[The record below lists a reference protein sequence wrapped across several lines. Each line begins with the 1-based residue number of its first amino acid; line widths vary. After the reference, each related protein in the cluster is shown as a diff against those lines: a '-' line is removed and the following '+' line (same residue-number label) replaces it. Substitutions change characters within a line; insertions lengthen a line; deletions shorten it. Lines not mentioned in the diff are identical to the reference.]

1 MMEIEEVKGVEDPA
15 ITYEYVKGI
24 LNDLDKMALYLVK
37 QERLDEEKVRLDAI
51 IPRAKDLI
59 RKELNVKL
67 LELRAEIREQL
78 DKDERQQLKLPEP
91 AESKTEEPAAGIP
104 KNDYRRHRNGSEE
117 DDGK

>member
-1 MMEIEEVKGVEDPA
+1 M
-15 ITYEYVKGI
+15 
-24 LNDLDKMALYLVK
+24 
-37 QERLDEEKVRLDAI
+37 R
-51 IPRAKDLI
+51 
-59 RKELNVKL
+59 L

-91 AESKTEEPAAGIP
+91 AEEKTEGPAAGIP

>member
-15 ITYEYVKGI
+15 ITYEYVKGM
-24 LNDLDKMALYLVK
+24 LGDLDNMPLYLGN
-37 QERLDEEKVRLDAI
+37 ERLDVIL
-51 IPRAKDLI
+51 PRAKVLI
-59 RKELNVKL
+59 RKELNVRL

-91 AESKTEEPAAGIP
+91 EEEKTEEPAAGIP
-104 KNDYRRHRNGSEE
+104 KNDYRRHQNGTEE

>member
-1 MMEIEEVKGVEDPA
+1 MEDPA
-15 ITYEYVKGI
+15 AVYEYIKK
-24 LNDLDKMALYLVK
+24 LLAELDNREL
-37 QERLDEEKVRLDAI
+37 RLGKNGEYVRLDKI
-51 IPRAKDLI
+51 LPRAKDLI
-59 RKELNVKL
+59 RKELNVRL

-91 AESKTEEPAAGIP
+91 AEEKTEGPAAGIP

>member
-24 LNDLDKMALYLVK
+24 LGDLDKAALYLEEAGLH
-37 QERLDEEKVRLDAI
+37 ERLDVLL
-51 IPRAKDLI
+51 PRAKDLI
-59 RKELNVKL
+59 RKELNVRL

-78 DKDERQQLKLPEP
+78 DKDEREQLKLPEP
-91 AESKTEEPAAGIP
+91 EKEKTEEPAAGIP
-104 KNDYRRHRNGSEE
+104 KNDYRRHQNGTEE

>member
-15 ITYEYVKGI
+15 ITYEYVKGM
-24 LNDLDKMALYLVK
+24 LNDLDNSVLYLENFGRIDVI
-37 QERLDEEKVRLDAI
+37 L
-51 IPRAKDLI
+51 PRAKDLI

-78 DKDERQQLKLPEP
+78 DKDEQEQLKLPEP
-91 AESKTEEPAAGIP
+91 AEEKTEEPAAGIP
-104 KNDYRRHRNGSEE
+104 KNDYRRHQNGTEE

>member
-15 ITYEYVKGI
+15 ITYEYVKGM
-24 LNDLDKMALYLVK
+24 LGDLDNMPLYLGN
-37 QERLDEEKVRLDAI
+37 ERLDVIL
-51 IPRAKDLI
+51 PRAKVLI
-59 RKELNVKL
+59 RKELNVRL

-91 AESKTEEPAAGIP
+91 AEEKTEEPAAGIP
-104 KNDYRRHRNGSEE
+104 KNDYRRHQNGTEE

>member
-1 MMEIEEVKGVEDPA
+1 MIEIEELKGVEDPA
-15 ITYEYVKGI
+15 AVYEYIKKLLAELDERELRLGKKGEPSCI
-24 LNDLDKMALYLVK
+24 VLDKIL
-37 QERLDEEKVRLDAI
+37 
-51 IPRAKDLI
+51 PRAKDLI

-91 AESKTEEPAAGIP
+91 AESKTEGPAAGIP

>member
-24 LNDLDKMALYLVK
+24 LGDLDKMPLYLG
-37 QERLDEEKVRLDAI
+37 QERLDVI
-51 IPRAKDLI
+51 VPRAKVLI
-59 RKELNVKL
+59 RKELNVRL

-78 DKDERQQLKLPEP
+78 DKDEREQLKLPEP
-91 AESKTEEPAAGIP
+91 AKSAEEKTEEPVAGIP
-104 KNDYRRHRNGSEE
+104 KNDYRRHRNGSE